1 MKNRISGVILAGGLA
16 RRFGGTLKTK
26 TIIGGTTVFER
37 ITGVISGIFDE
48 KVVVTNNPEEFSL
61 YPQYRITSDI
71 FPGLGPVAGIHSG
84 LLSCSGDAAFMFAG
98 DMPFLDKKLISDM
111 ISDFEGN
118 SADIIVPQIGTN
130 IEPLHAIYRKDLVND
145 LEEFIVKG
153 KSRAI
158 RDFIYTQDYSI
169 FTMEDTPGNRR
180 AFTNI
185 NSPEDLDNLNYGL

>member
-37 ITGVISGIFDE
+37 ITGVITGIFDE
-48 KVVVTNNPEEFSL
+48 IVIVTNNPEEFSS

-84 LLSCSGDAAFMFAG
+84 LLSCSGDAAFVFAG
-98 DMPFLDKKLISDM
+98 DMPFLDIKLISDM

-158 RDFIYTQDYSI
+158 RDFIFMQNYST
-169 FTMEDTPGNRR
+169 FTVEDTPGNRK

-185 NSPEDLDNLNYGL
+185 NSPQDLDNIYHLP

>member
-1 MKNRISGVILAGGLA
+1 MKNRISGVILTGGLA

-26 TIIGGTTVFER
+26 IIIGGTTVFER
-37 ITGVISGIFDE
+37 ITGVMTEIFDE
-48 KVVVTNNPEEFSL
+48 IVIVTNNPEEFSL
-61 YPQYRITSDI
+61 YSHYRIASDI

-84 LLSCSGDAAFMFAG
+84 LLSCSGDAAFVFAG

-111 ISDFEGN
+111 ISDFEGS
-118 SADIIVPQIGTN
+118 SADIIVPQLGSN

>member
-37 ITGVISGIFDE
+37 ITGVITGIFDE
-48 KVVVTNNPEEFSL
+48 IVIVTNNPEEFSL

-84 LLSCSGDAAFMFAG
+84 LLSCSGDAAFVFAG
-98 DMPFLDKKLISDM
+98 DMPFLDIKLISEM
-111 ISDFEGN
+111 ISDFESS
-118 SADIIVPQIGTN
+118 SADIIVPQLGTN

-158 RDFIYTQDYSI
+158 RDFIFMQKYST
-169 FTMEDTPGNRR
+169 FTVEDTPGNRK

-185 NSPEDLDNLNYGL
+185 NSQLDLDNLNYDL

>member
-26 TIIGGTTVFER
+26 IIIGGTTVFER
-37 ITGVISGIFDE
+37 ITGVITGIFDE
-48 KVVVTNNPEEFSL
+48 IVIVTNNPEEFSS
-61 YPQYRITSDI
+61 YPQYRIASDLY
-71 FPGLGPVAGIHSG
+71 PGLGPVAGIHSG
-84 LLSCSGDAAFMFAG
+84 LLSCSGDAAFVFAG
-98 DMPFLDKKLISDM
+98 DMPFLDIKLISEM

-118 SADIIVPQIGTN
+118 SADIIVPQIGPN

-158 RDFIYTQDYSI
+158 RDFIFMQKYST
-169 FTMEDTPGNRR
+169 FTVEDTPGNRK

-185 NSPEDLDNLNYGL
+185 NSPQDLDNIYHLP